1 MASYHG
7 LGNTCGGTCS
17 GDFSNAWGLCRSRS
31 EVPRV
36 RPPRESIREAPAQTI
51 SAQYL
56 SGLGGSD
63 RCPLPRRALS
73 QALVR
78 PGFLVVL
85 DELPEY
91 GLQMAAPKD
100 QQVVE

>member
-1 MASYHG
+1 MHG
-7 LGNTCGGTCS
+7 VCAVQEVKSRVS
-17 GDFSNAWGLCRSRS
+17 GRLAKVFVKHA
-31 EVPRV
+31 
-36 RPPRESIREAPAQTI
+36 AQTI